1 MKVRFPQSRGLRYV
15 SILATL
21 IGLLAIDAAYAG
33 LRFRSTFKSA
43 ACDLKRATD
52 GIDDLDM
59 DRATDLL
66 DSAAEEVAAARGYL
80 GHPGLRLVSL
90 VPGLS
95 DDLGALDAL
104 SAMAQEAVAA
114 GQSGA
119 GAAREMGLAEGG
131 SLSAL
136 YDDGQVRFETLGRG
150 AQAIGDASEDLGDA
164 QGFLDEAP
172 RPSIGQIRSAIAAA
186 RRLLGEA
193 RTQLADAK
201 VVLDAMPALL
211 GEQTPRRYFLSFQTP
226 SEARGAGGLMGVY
239 GILEIADGRISLE
252 KVAPV
257 RELVPKLKGS
267 VEAEEWFTDLY
278 GNLDALSGWREA
290 GLSPTFPAVAEVWLR
305 MYEKAIGESLDGVI
319 AMDPFV
325 VADLTRGTGP
335 IVGEGLDTE
344 VGPDN
349 AADVLLKDIYVEFE
363 RREDEQ
369 NAYLRSLVDALWDK
383 LATGEVDG
391 TELIKGMAHAIR
403 TQHLKM
409 YSRTETE
416 QLALERAGLSGD
428 PARHGSNVQ
437 MVFHNNLSATK
448 VDYFLERTQSIN
460 VVVGEDGSAR
470 ILTTVQ
476 LFNDAPRGELD
487 VLKETDLNELPAGL
501 NRMGLFF
508 MLPEG
513 AVIDQFFTGAVTNT
527 YFDGMEGG
535 VYPIAWK
542 VLEAQVQETIQVAV
556 SYTIEDFVTFKNGRA
571 SLRFTVL
578 PQVLVRPDALDVTVS
593 APSGYRIGPVSGAGS
608 VDPFRFEGQLNSPRT
623 FALRIAAP
631 DVAID
636 KEAKLSDACN

>member
-1 MKVRFPQSRGLRYV
+1 
-15 SILATL
+15 
-21 IGLLAIDAAYAG
+21 
-33 LRFRSTFKSA
+33 
-43 ACDLKRATD
+43 
-52 GIDDLDM
+52 
-59 DRATDLL
+59 
-66 DSAAEEVAAARGYL
+66 
-80 GHPGLRLVSL
+80 
-90 VPGLS
+90 
-95 DDLGALDAL
+95 
-104 SAMAQEAVAA
+104 
-114 GQSGA
+114 
-119 GAAREMGLAEGG
+119 
-131 SLSAL
+131 
-136 YDDGQVRFETLGRG
+136 
-150 AQAIGDASEDLGDA
+150 
-164 QGFLDEAP
+164 
-172 RPSIGQIRSAIAAA
+172 
-186 RRLLGEA
+186 
-193 RTQLADAK
+193 
-201 VVLDAMPALL
+201 
-211 GEQTPRRYFLSFQTP
+211 
-226 SEARGAGGLMGVY
+226 
-239 GILEIADGRISLE
+239 
-252 KVAPV
+252 
-257 RELVPKLKGS
+257 
-267 VEAEEWFTDLY
+267 
-278 GNLDALSGWREA
+278 
-290 GLSPTFPAVAEVWLR
+290 
-305 MYEKAIGESLDGVI
+305 
-319 AMDPFV
+319 MDPFV

-335 IVGEGLDTE
+335 IVGEGLETE

-428 PARHGSNVQ
+428 PAHHGPNVQ

-556 SYTIEDFVTFKNGRA
+556 SYTIEDFVTIKNGRA